1 MLVEASVTGLFKTL
15 LIIIGVIVLLR
26 FLGQLFQAKNAVL
39 EEKRLQEAQRQAEK
53 ERLQKLKEFGKTRI
67 IQSNQSKQQAEDVDY
82 EEV

>member
-1 MLVEASVTGLFKTL
+1 MLVEASVTGLFKTI
-15 LIIIGVIVLLR
+15 LIIIGVIVLIR
-26 FLGQLFQAKNAVL
+26 FLGQLFQAKNALV

-67 IQSNQSKQQAEDVDY
+67 MPSGQSKQQAEDVDY